1 MGDTIS
7 RLIFSIGFLAILS
20 LETTGPAVAAEM
32 VIVQDGQPR
41 ATIVVAKDTAGPV
54 KQKIQTAAEELQ
66 SYVRKI
72 SGARLPIVDDSQ
84 NPAGPLILVG
94 RNRLSGGLGM
104 AIPGGVTSA
113 RREEGFL
120 IACRSDRLLLAGNN
134 DGPYHGTEYAVYD
147 FLRSLGVR
155 WFMPGE
161 FGEIVPHAKT
171 IRVPEQRVEE
181 KPDFVMRN
189 WWLHALP
196 ELAAEEARWKLR
208 NKMNPEPM
216 FAICGDSSARAIVA
230 PEPIRKEKPALL
242 ALNEDGT
249 RNPYLPNL
257 TNPEAARIAGGI
269 IRDDLRKHPA
279 ANSYGFAPDDGL
291 PRDFNPETLKLSR
304 GFVTLGGRPGVPGE
318 ASITEEWLLFV
329 NRVAAEVHKE
339 FPQAYIATNGYA
351 NRNLPPEGV
360 NLDDHI
366 VIMFAA
372 IWSCTLHG
380 YDDDH
385 CWQKVRQGEML
396 KRWCELCK
404 NVWIYGYNYNM
415 LVSGLTPFPEFTK
428 LRRDFPLMKKWGVMG
443 FHDESR
449 NVWAE
454 AGIASR
460 YLRAQLEWNADADV
474 DAILDDF
481 FAKWY
486 GRAARPM
493 KAFYVALDDAL
504 TRAPIHGHEDR
515 VMPEV
520 YTPELLDRLKR
531 LVAEAEQ
538 LAGTDRDRLHVRAER
553 LIYEH
558 LVAYMDLAAADAA
571 GNFAAAV
578 AQADKMLSLRGQL
591 HAINPFF
598 IWPDEKG
605 YHTGVWY
612 WTITDRKKYYQSLL
626 DKTTGKTGTLVALAP
641 RQAVFRTDPHEEGIF
656 ADWQQPSLDESGW
669 TLVDTTRP
677 FYRQGFDDSRGYPY
691 LGHIWYRLK
700 LDVPAAARGKKTM
713 LCVPVV
719 VTEAWCWVNGKYA
732 GHRPYQEAYVR
743 PAEMELDVTQFIRA
757 GQTNV
762 ITIRVDTSLS
772 AAQAAEG
779 IQSRALL
786 YTPLTDR

>member
-1 MGDTIS
+1 
-7 RLIFSIGFLAILS
+7 
-20 LETTGPAVAAEM
+20 
-32 VIVQDGQPR
+32 
-41 ATIVVAKDTAGPV
+41 
-54 KQKIQTAAEELQ
+54 
-66 SYVRKI
+66 
-72 SGARLPIVDDSQ
+72 
-84 NPAGPLILVG
+84 
-94 RNRLSGGLGM
+94 
-104 AIPGGVTSA
+104 
-113 RREEGFL
+113 
-120 IACRSDRLLLAGNN
+120 
-134 DGPYHGTEYAVYD
+134 
-147 FLRSLGVR
+147 
-155 WFMPGE
+155 
-161 FGEIVPHAKT
+161 
-171 IRVPEQRVEE
+171 
-181 KPDFVMRN
+181 
-189 WWLHALP
+189 
-196 ELAAEEARWKLR
+196 
-208 NKMNPEPM
+208 MNPEPM

-230 PEPIRKEKPALL
+230 PEPLRKEKPELL

-269 IRDDLRKHPA
+269 IRDYLRKHPE

-304 GFVTLGGRPGVPGE
+304 GFVTLGGRPGVAGE
-318 ASITEEWLLFV
+318 ASITEEWLTFV

-360 NLDDHI
+360 KLDDHM

-380 YDDDH
+380 YDDEH
-385 CWQKVRQGEML
+385 CWQKVRQGQML

-531 LVAEAEQ
+531 LVGRGRAVGGHRPRQAPR
-538 LAGTDRDRLHVRAER
+538 AGRAADLRASGRLHGPGGGRGGRQLRRGRRPRPTECSPCAGSCTPSIRSSSGPMKRATIR
-553 LIYEH
+553 
-558 LVAYMDLAAADAA
+558 AS
-571 GNFAAAV
+571 G
-578 AQADKMLSLRGQL
+578 
-591 HAINPFF
+591 
-598 IWPDEKG
+598 
-605 YHTGVWY
+605 TGRSP
-612 WTITDRKKYYQSLL
+612 IARRYYQSLL

-641 RQAVFRTDPHEEGIF
+641 RQAMFRTDPHEEGIF
-656 ADWQQPSLDESGW
+656 AGWQQPGLDESGW

-700 LDVPAAARGKKTM
+700 LDVPAAAQGKKIM

-719 VTEAWCWVNGKYA
+719 VTEAWCWVNGHYA

-743 PAEMELDVTQFIRA
+743 PAEMELDVTAVHPSGPNQRDCDPRRYELIRGSGGRRDPVA
-757 GQTNV
+757 GV
-762 ITIRVDTSLS
+762 ALH
-772 AAQAAEG
+772 AEMTG
-779 IQSRALL
+779 TGPARAVA
-786 YTPLTDR
+786 

>member
-1 MGDTIS
+1 VLFGTV
-7 RLIFSIGFLAILS
+7 LS
-20 LETTGPAVAAEM
+20 TAPGLLMPHAAAADM
-32 VIVQDGQPR
+32 VIVQEGQPR
-41 ATIVVAKDTAGPV
+41 ATIVVAQDAAGPV
-54 KQKIQTAAEELQ
+54 KQKLQLAAEELQ
-66 SYVRKI
+66 TYVQKM
-72 SGARLPIVDDSQ
+72 SGARLPILDDSK
-84 NPAGPLILVG
+84 NPNGPLLLVG
-94 RNRLSGGLGM
+94 RSRFSDAL
-104 AIPGGVTSA
+104 GVTIPSGLSPA
-113 RREEGFL
+113 RREEGFV
-120 IACRSDRLLLAGNN
+120 IVCRNDRLLLAGNN

-147 FLRSLGVR
+147 FLRGLGVR
-155 WFMPGE
+155 WFMPGD
-161 FGEIVPHAKT
+161 FGESVPQQKT
-171 IRVPEQRVEE
+171 IRVPEQQVLQ

-189 WWLHALP
+189 WWLHAQP
-196 ELAAEEARWKLR
+196 ELATQETRWKLR

-216 FAICGDSSARAIVA
+216 FAICGDSSVRALVA
-230 PEPIRKEKPALL
+230 PEALRKEKPELL
-242 ALNEDGT
+242 ALNENGT

-257 TNPEAARIAGGI
+257 SNPGAAAIAGGI
-269 IRDDLRKHPA
+269 IKDYLRKNPA
-279 ANSYGFAPDDGL
+279 ANSYGFAPDDGM
-291 PRDFNPETLKLSR
+291 PRDFNPGTLKLSR
-304 GFVTLGGRPGVPGE
+304 GFVTLGARPGVPGE

-329 NRVAAEVHKE
+329 NLVAAEVHKE

-360 NLDDHI
+360 KLDDRM

-385 CWQKVRQGEML
+385 CWQKVRQGQML

-460 YLRAQLEWNADADV
+460 YLRAQLEWNAEADV

-493 KAFYVALDDAL
+493 KAFYVALDDAI
-504 TRAPIHGHEDR
+504 TRTPIHGHEDR
-515 VMPEV
+515 IMPEV
-520 YTPELLDRLKR
+520 YTPELLARLR
-531 LVAEAEQ
+531 QLVAEAERS
-538 LAGTDRDRLHVRAER
+538 AETDVDKLHVRADR

-558 LVAYMDLAAADAA
+558 LVAYMDLAAAEAA

-578 AQADKMLSLRGQL
+578 AQADKMLSLRVQL

-612 WTITDRKKYYQSLL
+612 WTITDRKRYCQSLV
-626 DKTTGKTGTLVALAP
+626 DKTAGKTGTLVALAP
-641 RQAVFRTDPHEEGIF
+641 RQAMFRIDPHEEGIF
-656 ADWQQPSLDESGW
+656 ANWQQPGLDETGW

-677 FYRQGFDDSRGYPY
+677 FYRQGYDDGRGYPY

-700 LDVPAAARGKKTM
+700 LDVPAASQGKKVM

-719 VTEAWCWVNGKYA
+719 VTEAWCWVNGNYA

-743 PAEMELDVTQFIRA
+743 PAEMELDVTQFIRP

-762 ITIRVDTSLS
+762 IAIRVDTSLS
-772 AAQAAEG
+772 AAQVADG
-779 IQSRALL
+779 MQSRALL
-786 YTPLTDR
+786 YTPK